1 MVGGRKKKFVN
12 ENSGLGMYIESRKEV
27 SLTLSRELTTT
38 IDLDS
43 IIHFSGS
50 EFGYSSL
57 VVESWLAI

>member
-1 MVGGRKKKFVN
+1 MN

-43 IIHFSGS
+43 MIHFSGS
-50 EFGYSSL
+50 EFGYSNF
-57 VVESWLAI
+57 VESWLAV

>member
-1 MVGGRKKKFVN
+1 MVGGRKKKIVN
-12 ENSGLGMYIESRKEV
+12 ENSGLGMYIESRKDV
-27 SLTLSRELTTT
+27 SLTLLTT

-57 VVESWLAI
+57 VVESWLAV